1 MMQRLDRRTFVA
13 GLSAALTGPATARGP
28 GTPAVIAAYEAATG
42 GHVGLYARNVATG
55 RTIAWRPDERMVMC
69 STFKASL
76 AACVLAR
83 VDRGRARLA
92 DPLRLD
98 AADMQ
103 DWHAPVAR
111 ANVASG
117 AMSVGEMCR
126 AVVEQSDNS
135 CANILLRE
143 IGGPAGMTRFWRALG
158 DDVTRLDDIEPVLN
172 RTPPGGIRSTT
183 TARSMA
189 TILETLT
196 LGPVLSTASRATLVA
211 WLKGCRTGDN
221 RLRAGLPDGW
231 AVGDK
236 TGNNGRDAA
245 GDIALVWP
253 RPGAPI
259 VVSVYTRGGS
269 PVEAQFAALFA
280 GIGRAV
286 ATTLA

>member
-1 MMQRLDRRTFVA
+1 MQRLDRRTFVA
-13 GLSAALTGPATARGP
+13 GLSVALTGPATARGP

-42 GHVGLYARNVATG
+42 GHIGLYARNVATG

-92 DPLRLD
+92 DRLRLD
-98 AADMQ
+98 AADVQ

-111 ANVASG
+111 ANLARG

-158 DDVTRLDDIEPVLN
+158 DDVTRLDDVEPVLN

-196 LGPVLSTASRATLVA
+196 LGPVLSTGSRATLVA

-286 ATTLA
+286 AATLA

>member
-1 MMQRLDRRTFVA
+1 
-13 GLSAALTGPATARGP
+13 
-28 GTPAVIAAYEAATG
+28 
-42 GHVGLYARNVATG
+42 
-55 RTIAWRPDERMVMC
+55 
-69 STFKASL
+69 
-76 AACVLAR
+76 
-83 VDRGRARLA
+83 
-92 DPLRLD
+92 
-98 AADMQ
+98 
-103 DWHAPVAR
+103 
-111 ANVASG
+111 
-117 AMSVGEMCR
+117 
-126 AVVEQSDNS
+126 
-135 CANILLRE
+135 
-143 IGGPAGMTRFWRALG
+143 MTRFWRALG

-253 RPGAPI
+253 RPGVPI

-286 ATTLA
+286 AATLA